1 MALSQSPEW
10 LITAREIEDQLLPLP
25 VLTPGN
31 AWVAFIYVT
40 DHSAQDLSNVLIYL
54 KQKTNIVSWIGSLG
68 VGICAGRIEVFGRAG
83 VAVMV
88 GQFPENAFNILPTL
102 KSDVDEIPQNK
113 RQWMTDA
120 MPPFGIVHGDPL
132 NPNIIRLIEAL
143 SKDIENVP
151 LEVPGFLVGGLSA
164 SQGEHLQVAD
174 TVTQGGLS
182 GVLFKPEVEV
192 VTGLSQGCIP
202 VGNSHKITETKNGV
216 IMSLDGRV
224 ALDVFQEDIGE
235 LLSRDLSRVDGYI
248 HAAFPIRGSDMGDYV
263 VRSLMAIDPKHGWLA
278 IAGEPNIG
286 EQVMFVRRDPKSAEE
301 DLIRMAVSVKRRL
314 SRSLKGGIYFSC
326 VARGPTLFGS
336 EGAEIGIL
344 SRVLGDFP
352 LVGFFGNGEISNNR
366 LYGYTGILCLFV

>member
-25 VLTPGN
+25 VLKPGN

-54 KQKTNIVSWIGSLG
+54 KQKTNIASWIGSLG

-143 SKDIENVP
+143 SKDIENAP
-151 LEVPGFLVGGLSA
+151 WKCQGFWL
-164 SQGEHLQVAD
+164 
-174 TVTQGGLS
+174 
-182 GVLFKPEVEV
+182 GV
-192 VTGLSQGCIP
+192 
-202 VGNSHKITETKNGV
+202 
-216 IMSLDGRV
+216 
-224 ALDVFQEDIGE
+224 
-235 LLSRDLSRVDGYI
+235 
-248 HAAFPIRGSDMGDYV
+248 
-263 VRSLMAIDPKHGWLA
+263 
-278 IAGEPNIG
+278 
-286 EQVMFVRRDPKSAEE
+286 
-301 DLIRMAVSVKRRL
+301 
-314 SRSLKGGIYFSC
+314 
-326 VARGPTLFGS
+326 
-336 EGAEIGIL
+336 
-344 SRVLGDFP
+344 
-352 LVGFFGNGEISNNR
+352 
-366 LYGYTGILCLFV
+366 

>member
-54 KQKTNIVSWIGSLG
+54 KQKTNIASWIGSLG